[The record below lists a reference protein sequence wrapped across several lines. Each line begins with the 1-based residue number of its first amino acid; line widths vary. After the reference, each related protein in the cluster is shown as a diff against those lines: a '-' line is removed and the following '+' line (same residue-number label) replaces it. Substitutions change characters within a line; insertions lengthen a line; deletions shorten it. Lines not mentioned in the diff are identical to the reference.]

1 MTVKYLCRYCDAA
14 IGYIDDDQVTEM
26 QLGFHWL
33 TPEERKDIIS
43 YDPDGQT
50 TVRVVCESCQ
60 EMLNRNPELS
70 LLTRPFQ

>member
-1 MTVKYLCRYCDAA
+1 MEVNYFCRYCNST
-14 IGYIDDDQVTEM
+14 IGRIDHDGVTEV

-43 YDPDGQT
+43 YDSDGRT
-50 TVRVVCESCQ
+50 TVRVVCETCQ

-70 LLTRPFQ
+70 LLSRPLQ